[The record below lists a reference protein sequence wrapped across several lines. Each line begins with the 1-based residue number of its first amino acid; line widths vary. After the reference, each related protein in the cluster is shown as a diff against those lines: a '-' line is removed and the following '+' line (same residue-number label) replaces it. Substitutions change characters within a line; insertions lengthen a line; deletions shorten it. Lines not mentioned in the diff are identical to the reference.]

1 LIRAAGGPGRISFGF
16 DAKRTDGGLEGR
28 LQLNDRVARAN
39 IHVTQVT
46 FLGSVRDQCGSV
58 PARANSL
65 QFEGTGTY
73 NGEAASFRVCAQDN
87 GEGRSP
93 EADRFHLACTSGCDY
108 STGGALGGGN
118 IQVRQRWARRRA
130 SARRLIGT
138 PRGIR
143 TALGR
148 ADVSSRCGSGSGT
161 SADFRPRAHWRAR
174 LDPRLR
180 IRAILGPTAR
190 SSRIPTT

>member
-1 LIRAAGGPGRISFGF
+1 MIRAAGGPGRINFGF
-16 DAKRTDGGLEGR
+16 DAKRTGGGLEGQ

-39 IHVTQVT
+39 IHVTQLT

-73 NGEAASFRVCAQDN
+73 NGETASFRVCVQDN

-108 STGGALGGGN
+108 STGGAVGGGN
-118 IQVRQRWARRRA
+118 VQVRQR
-130 SARRLIGT
+130 
-138 PRGIR
+138 
-143 TALGR
+143 
-148 ADVSSRCGSGSGT
+148 
-161 SADFRPRAHWRAR
+161 
-174 LDPRLR
+174 
-180 IRAILGPTAR
+180 
-190 SSRIPTT
+190 